1 MATAKSGEWWNT
13 AEHRRLANN
22 SVAYTCKPD
31 MGSFMEEWTNLYKS
45 KSGERGLFNVEAAKK
60 QAAKYGFRDPDHDF
74 RSNPCSEILLRP
86 YQFCNLTSVVVRPE
100 DTLEDLKEK
109 VRLATILGTWQST
122 LTNFKYIR
130 KQWKKNTEEERLL
143 GVSMTGQLGHKVL
156 SGRSGLDLCGQWL
169 SELRL
174 VARETNK
181 RLAQDLGIPMGAA
194 ITCVKPEG
202 TWSQLVGV
210 SSGMHTWHS
219 EYFLRTVRGHKT
231 DPMSRFLQDVGIP
244 VEDDLFDPDKTDV
257 FSFPMQ
263 APEGALTRN
272 DLSAIEHLE
281 LWLTWQENWCEH
293 KPSVTIN
300 VREREWMDVG
310 AWVYKHFD
318 QLSGISFLPH
328 TEHIYKQAPYQDL
341 TKQEYEQY
349 LSKMPSNI
357 RWADMVFYEYADGT
371 TGSQELACSA
381 DGGCEVVDLVK

>member
-1 MATAKSGEWWNT
+1 MS
-13 AEHRRLANN
+13 
-22 SVAYTCKPD
+22 
-31 MGSFMEEWTNLYKS
+31 
-45 KSGERGLFNVEAAKK
+45 
-60 QAAKYGFRDPDHDF
+60 
-74 RSNPCSEILLRP
+74 
-86 YQFCNLTSVVVRPE
+86 
-100 DTLEDLKEK
+100 
-109 VRLATILGTWQST
+109 
-122 LTNFKYIR
+122 
-130 KQWKKNTEEERLL
+130 
-143 GVSMTGQLGHKVL
+143 
-156 SGRSGLDLCGQWL
+156 
-169 SELRL
+169 
-174 VARETNK
+174 
-181 RLAQDLGIPMGAA
+181 AA